1 MGAADAGRP
10 LWSTAML
17 PKRWGCSTDAVLDL
31 YHRGVIPAE
40 IAEAKLY
47 RFDLEKVEQIL
58 AKRAKPKKS

>member
-1 MGAADAGRP
+1 
-10 LWSTAML
+10 ML